1 MIEVNGMVN
10 TAYIYADMMEDQAL
24 EQVKAILEHPSFMHE
39 HICIMPDCHAGKGC
53 VIGFTASYSD
63 SIIPNLVGVDIGC
76 GMLAVNAGQEEIDF
90 KSLDALAI
98 QNIPMGF
105 NKNEVPVDAVF
116 DYDALHCGQA
126 IGAKAIEN
134 AVHSMCSLGGGNHF
148 ISCEVASNGDQWFIV
163 HSGSRGFGMAVANYW
178 QDVAKQMHPEMHPY
192 LASLEGDAM
201 QGYINDVDLAA
212 KWASIN
218 RHCIM
223 SKLLKLAG
231 LQAIE
236 EFETIHNYVDVE
248 HSIVRKGSIAAY
260 AGQKVLIPLNMLDG
274 SLICVGKGNEAW
286 NCSAPHGAGRKM
298 SRGQAKK
305 LISMEDYKDS
315 MKGIFTSSVCENTL
329 DEAPDA
335 YKDAESIKHLID
347 GETVDVLEH
356 LHPVWNLKS
365 H

>member
-1 MIEVNGMVN
+1 MEVKANGNV
-10 TAYIYADMMEDQAL
+10 ACVYADLIEDQAV
-24 EQVKAILEHPSFMHE
+24 QQIQAIMEHPAFANE
-39 HICIMPDCHAGKGC
+39 KIAIMPDCHAGKGC

-76 GMLAVNAGQEEIDF
+76 GMLAVNVGKVEIDF
-90 KSLDALAI
+90 AELDALAI

-105 NKNEVPVDAVF
+105 GKNEDPVDAVF
-116 DYDALHCGQA
+116 DYDALCCRNE
-126 IGAKAIEN
+126 IGGKAVEN
-134 AVHSMCSLGGGNHF
+134 AVHSICSLGGGNHF
-148 ISCEVASNGDQWFIV
+148 IACEKASNGDQWIIV

-178 QDVAKQMHPEMHPY
+178 QGIAKKMHPEMHPD
-192 LASLEGDAM
+192 LASLEGNALA
-201 QGYINDVDLAA
+201 GYLNDVNLAA

-218 RHCIM
+218 RQCIM
-223 SKLLKLAG
+223 SKLLKLGG

-260 AGQKVLIPLNMLDG
+260 EGQKVLIPLNMLDG

-305 LISMEDYKDS
+305 MISLDDFKES
-315 MKGIFTSSVCENTL
+315 MKGIFTSSVCESTL
-329 DEAPDA
+329 DEAPGA
-335 YKDAESIKHLID
+335 YKDADSIKHLID

-356 LHPVWNLKS
+356 IHPVWNLKA

>member
-1 MIEVNGMVN
+1 MMKQNVK
-10 TAYIYADMMEDQAL
+10 IYADQIEDEAL
-24 EQVKAILEHPSFMHE
+24 KQIETIAGLEAFKNE
-39 HICIMPDCHAGKGC
+39 KIAIMPDVHAGKGC

-76 GMLAVNAGQEEIDF
+76 GMLAANVGKADIDF
-90 KSLDALAI
+90 KHLDALAV

-105 NKNEVPVDAVF
+105 GKNEVPVDAVF
-116 DYDALHCGQA
+116 DYNALYCCHE
-126 IGAKAIEN
+126 IGEKAIDN
-134 AVHSMCSLGGGNHF
+134 AVHSICSLGGGNHF
-148 ISCEVASNGDQWFIV
+148 ISCEVASNGDQWIIV

-178 QDVAKQMHPEMHPY
+178 QGIAKKMHPEMHPD
-192 LASLEGDAM
+192 LASLEGDALD
-201 QGYINDVDLAA
+201 GYLNDVDLAA

-218 RHCIM
+218 RKCMM
-223 SKLLKLAG
+223 SKLLKLGG

-274 SLICVGKGNEAW
+274 SLICMGKGNEDW

-305 LISMEDYKDS
+305 LISMEDYKES
-315 MKGIFTSSVCENTL
+315 MKDIFTSSVCENTL
-329 DEAPDA
+329 DEAPEA
-335 YKDAESIKHLID
+335 YKNADSIKHLID

-356 LHPVWNLKS
+356 IHPVWNLKA